1 MKGSNALVG
10 VWQLLSVE
18 LRLQDGTTKYPWGKA
33 VTGQVIYSSSGF
45 MAGSF
50 IKEDRF
56 LFGVS
61 DVMVGTPPA
70 FEAAMRSYIGH
81 AGAYSVLGNRV
92 IHHPEVS
99 LFQNWT
105 DIDVERFFEVQG
117 NKLTLSTPTLIF
129 DGIKGTAVLVWEKLS
144 PHNNSI
150 SNRSIEPQHPQ
161 NPDRPHQIP

>member
-81 AGAYSVLGNRV
+81 AGLYSILGNRV

-105 DIDVERFFEVQG
+105 DIDVERFFEIQG
-117 NKLTLSTPTLIF
+117 DKLTLSTSTLIF
-129 DGIKGTAVLVWEKLS
+129 DGIQGTAVLVWEKLS
-144 PHNNSI
+144 PYNNSI
-150 SNRSIEPQHPQ
+150 SNEPINPQ
-161 NPDRPHQIP
+161 SLHRPQQNL

>member
-56 LFGVS
+56 LFGAS

-70 FEAAMRSYIGH
+70 FEAAMKSYIGH
-81 AGAYSVLGNRV
+81 AGPYSILGNRV
-92 IHHPEVS
+92 IHHTEAS
-99 LFQNWT
+99 LFQHWT
-105 DIDVERFFEVQG
+105 DIDVDRFFEIQG
-117 NKLTLSTPTLIF
+117 DKLTLSTSTLIF
-129 DGIKGTAVLVWEKLS
+129 DGIQGTAVLVWEKLS
-144 PHNNSI
+144 PYNNSI
-150 SNRSIEPQHPQ
+150 SNEPINPQSLHRPQQ
-161 NPDRPHQIP
+161 NP